1 MLNTR
6 DILYDLLQKN
16 VHLFNTEIARIAME
30 TYPQE
35 FSDTHLEAV
44 RKRVSK
50 LRKKHKLFSVTPG
63 GDQPQFVSSIKE
75 SGNSREESKI
85 VSERVQSLEELVALF
100 KIDPKVWIIT
110 KWECTA
116 YESHA
121 KLRHYDDE
129 FKTKT
134 GYARTD
140 DEHKVVPLYR
150 VWAHMERNTPAI
162 LIEDVKAEV
171 LAEMKAHAPQYAPIV
186 YARQSSLVRPSL
198 LEINLFDLHFGKL
211 TWGEEVGQDFDIKIA
226 KQRFL
231 SCLKLLID
239 RARPYNVERIVFPI
253 GNDFFNVDTLEN
265 TTAKGT
271 PQDEDTRWKK
281 TFKRGRELI
290 IAAIDMLRTVAPVDV
305 LVIPGNHDKQRS
317 FYLGEVIDAQYTNCL
332 DVTVDNT
339 ARARKYYKYGHSLI
353 GYTHGGDE
361 PLTNLPMVMAS
372 EMKPVWDVIKYAEWH
387 LGDIHHK
394 KDIKWL
400 STEDMMGIAVRY
412 LRSITSTDA
421 WHDSKGYVGN
431 PHAGE
436 AFIWDRNN
444 GMVCQ
449 FGAII
454 EDAKELERGEVLSG
468 AKTAD
473 GSMWLH
479 IKHTND

>member
-1 MLNTR
+1 MAE
-6 DILYDLLQKN
+6 
-16 VHLFNTEIARIAME
+16 H
-30 TYPQE
+30 PQE
-35 FSDTHLEAV
+35 FSNTHLEAV

-50 LRKKHKLFSVTPG
+50 LRKKHKLYSVTPNSSSG
-63 GDQPQFVSSIKE
+63 GDQSQFVGSIKE
-75 SGNSREESKI
+75 FGNSREESKI
-85 VSERVQSLEELVALF
+85 VSERVQSLEQLVALF
-100 KIDPKVWIIT
+100 KVDPKEWIIT

-116 YESHA
+116 YESHTR
-121 KLRHYDDE
+121 LRKYDED
-129 FKTKT
+129 FKVKT
-134 GYARTD
+134 GYARKD

-150 VWAHMERNTPAI
+150 CWAHMERNTPAI

-171 LAEMKAHAPQYAPIV
+171 LAEMKTHAPVYQPMV
-186 YARQSSLVRPSL
+186 YAKSDALTRPSL
-198 LEINLFDLHFGKL
+198 LEISLYDLHFGKMC
-211 TWGEEVGQDFDIKIA
+211 WGEEVGQDFDIKIA

-231 SCLKLLID
+231 KCVKELID
-239 RARPYNVERIVFPI
+239 HSKPYNVERIVFPI

-281 TFKRGRELI
+281 TFKRGRELMV
-290 IAAIDMLRTVAPVDV
+290 AAIDMLRTAAPVDI

-317 FYLGEVIDAQYTNCL
+317 FYLGEVLDAHYTNCP

-353 GYTHGGDE
+353 GYTHGSEE
-361 PLTNLPMVMAS
+361 PVNNLPMVMAS

-400 STEDMMGIAVRY
+400 STEDMMGIAIRFM
-412 LRSITSTDA
+412 RSLTSTDE
-421 WHDSKGYVGN
+421 WHDSKAYVGN

-436 AFIWDRNN
+436 AFIWDKNY

-454 EDAKELERGEVLSG
+454 EDDRELARSESLSG
-468 AKTAD
+468 AKTTD
-473 GSMWLH
+473 GSMWLKIQH
-479 IKHTND
+479 HND